1 MKRLVIGILAHVD
14 SGKTTLSEAMLYRA
28 GALRKLGRVDHRN
41 AFLDTDALERARG
54 ITIFSKQ
61 AVLKL
66 PDTQL
71 TLLDTP
77 GHVDFSAEAERALQ
91 VMDYAILVVSCTVGV
106 QSHTET
112 LWRLLE
118 RYHVPVFLFVNK
130 MDLAGADKAAR
141 LEELRRRFGTGCL
154 DLSDPACGEDLALC
168 NEELLE
174 TVMAGESPTEE
185 QLGAAIA
192 RRELF
197 PCYFGSAL
205 KLEGVDKLLEDLER
219 LTQPLPQR
227 EAFGARVFKV
237 TKEDVRLTWVK
248 VTGGELKVKAE
259 LSAREDAR
267 SPWSGKADQLRLY
280 NGAKFQLV
288 DTALP
293 GDVVAVAGLSDAYP
307 GEGLGSEP
315 DASPPALEPVLR
327 YRVLLP
333 QGIDVHKA
341 LGQLRE
347 LEQEPIQK
355 ERAEQDEDAR
365 RLTAFVGMDR
375 LDRADQSL
383 RPWHLQPGDVVLLCS
398 DGISGVLT
406 VPELKEAMS
415 VPPDEGCRLLET
427 MVAEKALPAQDNYTG
442 VLIAYQFKQTGERG
456 L

>member
-77 GHVDFSAEAERALQ
+77 GHVDFSTEAERALQ
-91 VMDYAILVVSCTVGV
+91 VMDYAILVVSGTDGV

-174 TVMAGESPTEE
+174 TVMAGESPTEG

-267 SPWSGKADQLRLY
+267 SP
-280 NGAKFQLV
+280 GAARP
-288 DTALP
+288 TSCGCTTGPSSSWWTRPCP
-293 GDVVAVAGLSDAYP
+293 GTWWRW
-307 GEGLGSEP
+307 LGSP
-315 DASPPALEPVLR
+315 TPTPGRGWAANRTPARPLWSRCCGTGCCCPRAS
-327 YRVLLP
+327 
-333 QGIDVHKA
+333 
-341 LGQLRE
+341 
-347 LEQEPIQK
+347 
-355 ERAEQDEDAR
+355 
-365 RLTAFVGMDR
+365 TCT
-375 LDRADQSL
+375 
-383 RPWHLQPGDVVLLCS
+383 RPWASCGSWSRRTRSFTWCGTSAWGRCTCS
-398 DGISGVLT
+398 
-406 VPELKEAMS
+406 
-415 VPPDEGCRLLET
+415 
-427 MVAEKALPAQDNYTG
+427 
-442 VLIAYQFKQTGERG
+442 
-456 L
+456 